1 VKTRRFREPEKRITA
16 QDRVGGGGIELIG
29 MLQYAGYFVSLR
41 IGDLATINPIGTYL
55 DIQHMSRETIEPP
68 IELLPARTISPT
80 ASITFLGVSCETPLT
95 PP

>member
-1 VKTRRFREPEKRITA
+1 
-16 QDRVGGGGIELIG
+16 
-29 MLQYAGYFVSLR
+29 VSLR